1 METQAPENPSNGV
14 TQNDKAKSQR
24 ARLIAKL
31 ARFVRKAGLS
41 YDDWRAPEETR
52 QNPQRK

>member
-1 METQAPENPSNGV
+1 MMPQAPENPSDCGS
-14 TQNDKAKSQR
+14 QNAKAKSQKT
-24 ARLIAKL
+24 RLIAKL

-41 YDDWRAPEETR
+41 YEDWRAPEETR